1 MQLTMTALTE
11 AWRNVEH
18 ITLQHIHADGT
29 RTEYTGFP
37 ARITRL
43 PNGIVSIYLS
53 DLPNQ
58 PVYLRYTMVSHE
70 SDVIEPVPDTVFPR
84 FEVMQIIVEERSVDD
99 WKACLV
105 FSDRECP
112 GMAYEISMCDCTP
125 AKAVQLAY
133 DLFLDDPELHADNH
147 WKRLDGYCTPDNH
160 FAGPDK
166 MENSSDEVRTMQCRP
181 TVGRPTQGGK

>member
-1 MQLTMTALTE
+1 MTALTMTTLTE

-43 PNGIVSIYLS
+43 ANGIVSIYLS
-53 DLPNQ
+53 QPPNQ

-70 SDVIEPVPDTVFPR
+70 SDALEPVPDTVFPR
-84 FEVMQIIVEERSVDD
+84 FEVIQIIVKERCRDD
-99 WKACLV
+99 WKAYLT
-105 FSDRECP
+105 FKDREFP
-112 GMAYEISMCDCTP
+112 GMVYEISMCDDTP
-125 AKAVQLAY
+125 DKAVQLAY

-147 WKRLDGYCTPDNH
+147 WKMTEAN
-160 FAGPDK
+160 ADK
-166 MENSSDEVRTMQCRP
+166 FRDDAR
-181 TVGRPTQGGK
+181 